1 MIETQ
6 RNLVQKILKASEEIH
21 KQSLKGGGNVMYL
34 SSRVSHIFQNPR
46 FRKIIK
52 IRKILEK
59 INENFK

>member
-21 KQSLKGGGNVMYL
+21 KQSLKGGGNMIYL
-34 SSRVSHIFQNPR
+34 SSMTSHIFQNPR
-46 FRKIIK
+46 LRK

-59 INENFK
+59 INEYFK

>member
-21 KQSLKGGGNVMYL
+21 KQSLKGGGNMMYL
-34 SSRVSHIFQNPR
+34 SSITHIFQNPR
-46 FRKIIK
+46 LRKIIK

-59 INENFK
+59 INEDFK